1 MSKAPKK
8 KHQITAR
15 IAAGLLT
22 LAVLVGAVAWVNR
35 SDDSGP
41 NSSGGDAVAKA
52 SPGSTPT
59 AAAEP
64 TLKVP
69 KKLVDPL
76 KGSTYCATAKLLAVY
91 TRQSY
96 GLNEKLGF
104 TDGKK
109 FDKRLSTIA
118 ATFDRL
124 ATQARGTKKAQAQ
137 SSAWA
142 KAAKKT
148 WSTEDA
154 FKAAGSDVTS
164 DVMIVEL
171 AKLKKTIT
179 TEIPKATSTLQ
190 AACGL
195 SPSLLGL

>member
-1 MSKAPKK
+1 MRKSLKK

-15 IAAGLLT
+15 IAAGVLT
-22 LAVLVGAVAWVNR
+22 LAALVGALAWVNR
-35 SDDSGP
+35 SDDS
-41 NSSGGDAVAKA
+41 SRLSGGLTVGKA
-52 SPGSTPT
+52 SPGSTSTP
-59 AAAEP
+59 AAGP

-69 KKLVDPL
+69 KKVVNPL
-76 KGSTYCATAKLLAVY
+76 KGSSYCATAKLLATY
-91 TRQSY
+91 THQSY

-109 FDKRLSTIA
+109 FDNRLTTVA

-124 ATQARGTKKAQAQ
+124 ATQARSTKNARAQ
-137 SSAWA
+137 SAAWA
-142 KAAKKT
+142 RAAKKT

-154 FKAAGSDVTS
+154 FKASGSDVTS

-190 AACGL
+190 AVCGL
-195 SPSLLGL
+195 APSLLGL